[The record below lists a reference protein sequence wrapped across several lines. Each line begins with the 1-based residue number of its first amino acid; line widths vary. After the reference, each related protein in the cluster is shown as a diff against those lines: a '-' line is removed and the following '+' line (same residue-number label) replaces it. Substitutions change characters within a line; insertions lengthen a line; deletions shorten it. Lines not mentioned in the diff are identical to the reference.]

1 MAPAVTAN
9 LRIVRNP
16 SSVRGLHERPSTP
29 RKRLTTMHAFE
40 AIDTLELVT
49 VTGGAEGDPATPDTN
64 REQTTAN
71 GNLGVTYKGTQ
82 VGLQGGYSSET
93 VKTDPAQC
101 AQDVRRAG
109 GSPTDILKCYGK

>member
-1 MAPAVTAN
+1 
-9 LRIVRNP
+9 
-16 SSVRGLHERPSTP
+16 
-29 RKRLTTMHAFE
+29 MHALE
-40 AIDTLELVT
+40 AIDLLELVT
-49 VTGGAEGDPATPDTN
+49 VTGGADGDPPPTPNTN

-82 VGLQGGYSSET
+82 VGLQGGYSNET

-109 GSPTDILKCYGK
+109 GTPTDILKCYGR

>member
-1 MAPAVTAN
+1 
-9 LRIVRNP
+9 
-16 SSVRGLHERPSTP
+16 
-29 RKRLTTMHAFE
+29 MHVFE

>member
-1 MAPAVTAN
+1 MSPAVTAN

-16 SSVRGLHERPSTP
+16 FLGTRPARATDTP
-29 RKRLTTMHAFE
+29 EERLTTMHAFE
-40 AIDTLELVT
+40 TIDTLELVT
-49 VTGGAEGDPATPDTN
+49 VTGGAEGDPPTPNTN